1 MYVYISIYTH
11 TVVHGYIYI
20 YIYIQKTP
28 KKLRPDLLLLALE
41 PETARELSS
50 GFRDEALGGLRF
62 RV

>member
-1 MYVYISIYTH
+1 MCIYLYIHIQLCTDI
-11 TVVHGYIYI
+11 YIYI
-20 YIYIQKTP
+20 YIYTKTP